1 MTFTLSSSSSSFLL
15 VSWLVPPIIW
25 ASILCFV
32 IVFDMQEKSTQEL
45 NSTLV
50 ELDICSNNSHC
61 LNSTWLRKCSA
72 YWSRSV
78 CKVLYELTFCK
89 VLYKLSFCLHFF
101 SFPSLPLI
109 MVIRLSQFAAY
120 FDLDSLS
127 KTLTRAV
134 MADLAS
140 ATLVLAFSYWLRTLT
155 WRILGS
161 RSSNLRWSS
170 LI

>member
-32 IVFDMQEKSTQEL
+32 IVFDMQEKSTQDL

-78 CKVLYELTFCK
+78 CKVLYEL
-89 VLYKLSFCLHFF
+89 SFCLYFF